1 METFLLNPNVLYI
14 FLMLGFLLA
23 VLAILAPGTGLLEI
37 GALFSLFFAGWG
49 VYNSAVNLWA
59 VVLMMIGAIPFILVV
74 RLRGGR
80 RYLGLSLAAILT
92 GAAFIFQGPAWW
104 QPAANPLLI
113 IVVSALSAGYLW
125 IAAIKTLEMENVRP
139 SHDLGGLLGAV
150 GEAKTAVHEEGTIQ
164 VLGELWSARSS
175 NPIAAGAQVRV
186 AGRDGFILEVDAV
199 ENQHT

>member
-14 FLMLGFLLA
+14 FLMLGLLLA
-23 VLAILAPGTGLLEI
+23 VLAILTPGTGLLEI

-59 VVLMMIGAIPFILVV
+59 VILMMAGAIPFILVV

-92 GAAFIFQGPAWW
+92 GAAFIFRGPAWW